1 MYVKICGI
9 DTEASARVAI
19 DAGADAIGVV
29 MNQTSS
35 RRVDFKTAQGIV
47 ATAANEV
54 NTVLVTNDMDASE
67 AARTAQKL
75 GVTALQLHGPAYTNG
90 AFAEAIAIH
99 PVVWRATSLNE
110 KPDLRVGACGE
121 QILLLDAPI
130 AGSGET
136 WDLGP
141 LVDSPPVGNWLLAGG
156 LTPKNVAG
164 LIRTVK
170 PWGVDVS
177 SGVELAPGVKSH
189 TKIRDFITATR
200 ATAS

>member
-1 MYVKICGI
+1 MYVKICGL

-35 RRVDFKTAQGIV
+35 RRVDFNTAQGII
-47 ATAANEV
+47 AAAANEV
-54 NTVLVTNDMDASE
+54 DTVLVTNDMDASE

-75 GVTALQLHGPAYTNG
+75 GVTALQLHGPAYTSR
-90 AFAEAIAIH
+90 AFAAAIAIH
-99 PVVWRATSLNE
+99 PVVWRATSLSE
-110 KPDLRVGACGE
+110 KPDLRVGAWGE

-141 LVDSPPVGNWLLAGG
+141 LVDSPPVGSWLLAGG
-156 LTPKNVAG
+156 LDPDNVASA
-164 LIRTVK
+164 IQAAR

-177 SGVELAPGVKSH
+177 SGVESSPGVKH
-189 TKIRDFITATR
+189 HDKIRRFISA
-200 ATAS
+200 AKAA